1 MEIKIPIEIVELED
15 NSFHIIVSLQIGSIE
30 GDFIIDTGASVTVI
44 DKLTPFSYEPLD
56 DVSEINSGGVCGEI
70 NEVQLVNITA
80 LQIDNHT
87 IENIHAAVIDL
98 QYVNSLYDKHLQ
110 RRVAGLLG
118 SDFLVRHEAVC
129 EDGSSIWYEGDLEAK
144 DQLSIEKLINAV
156 GQLED
161 LRCDRE
167 EFAADVAAIDTAL
180 AAIKRLIELE
190 YEKE

>member
-70 NEVQLVNITA
+70 NDITA
-80 LQIDNHT
+80 LQIGDHT
-87 IENIHAAVIDL
+87 IENVHAAVIDL

-118 SDFLVRHEAVC
+118 SDFLVRHEA
-129 EDGSSIWYEGDLEAK
+129 I
-144 DQLSIEKLINAV
+144 
-156 GQLED
+156 
-161 LRCDRE
+161 
-167 EFAADVAAIDTAL
+167 IDYGN
-180 AAIKRLIELE
+180 KELTL
-190 YEKE
+190 KVSA

>member
-80 LQIDNHT
+80 LQI
-87 IENIHAAVIDL
+87 ENIHAAIIDL

-118 SDFLVRHEAVC
+118 SDFLVRHEAV
-129 EDGSSIWYEGDLEAK
+129 
-144 DQLSIEKLINAV
+144 
-156 GQLED
+156 
-161 LRCDRE
+161 
-167 EFAADVAAIDTAL
+167 IDYGN
-180 AAIKRLIELE
+180 KELTL
-190 YEKE
+190 KVSA

>member
-70 NEVQLVNITA
+70 NEVQLVNI
-80 LQIDNHT
+80 
-87 IENIHAAVIDL
+87 HAAVIDL

-118 SDFLVRHEAVC
+118 SDFLVRHEAV
-129 EDGSSIWYEGDLEAK
+129 
-144 DQLSIEKLINAV
+144 
-156 GQLED
+156 
-161 LRCDRE
+161 
-167 EFAADVAAIDTAL
+167 IDYGN
-180 AAIKRLIELE
+180 KELTL
-190 YEKE
+190 KVSA

>member
-70 NEVQLVNITA
+70 NEVNITA

-118 SDFLVRHEAVC
+118 SDFLVRHEAV
-129 EDGSSIWYEGDLEAK
+129 
-144 DQLSIEKLINAV
+144 
-156 GQLED
+156 
-161 LRCDRE
+161 
-167 EFAADVAAIDTAL
+167 IDYGN
-180 AAIKRLIELE
+180 KELTL
-190 YEKE
+190 KVSA

>member
-44 DKLTPFSYEPLD
+44 DKLTPFSSEPLD
-56 DVSEINSGGVCGEI
+56 DVSEINTGGVCGEI

-80 LQIDNHT
+80 LQNGDHT
-87 IENIHAAVIDL
+87 IENVHAAVIDL

-118 SDFLVRHEAVC
+118 SDFLVRHEAV
-129 EDGSSIWYEGDLEAK
+129 
-144 DQLSIEKLINAV
+144 
-156 GQLED
+156 
-161 LRCDRE
+161 
-167 EFAADVAAIDTAL
+167 ID
-180 AAIKRLIELE
+180 
-190 YEKE
+190 YGNKEITLKVSA